1 MACTRLSNKMSFL
14 KRFLPAE
21 ALVPLRHENILVRTS
36 FSIIFFRVSM
46 LFTRFFAKYLLLKRY
61 HLRYH
66 AMNNAIKGTRLR
78 YNANNI
84 AIKGKQLSLN
94 AIIIEFKSSE

>member
-14 KRFLPAE
+14 KRFLPA
-21 ALVPLRHENILVRTS
+21 
-36 FSIIFFRVSM
+36 
-46 LFTRFFAKYLLLKRY
+46 
-61 HLRYH
+61 YH